1 MTEPSDIAEAPP
13 PAPPDPTFSGEECQL
28 DPRVVTLW
36 RLQRLLNV
44 AIIGVPMAIGLG
56 VAVSQVGPLWLAAG
70 LSTAFLVFRL
80 ILVAV
85 WPTLAW
91 RAWRYRVRE
100 HDLLLQSGVLF
111 RRWSSVPHTRI
122 QHVDTRQGPIERW
135 LGLSSLAVYTAAGM
149 SADGSIP
156 GLAEDEAARLRDALS
171 RRGGDDGV

>member
-1 MTEPSDIAEAPP
+1 MSDPLDQLPPAEPS
-13 PAPPDPTFSGEECQL
+13 PPDPTFAGQEQSL
-28 DPRVVTLW
+28 DPRVITHW

-44 AIIGVPMAIGLG
+44 AIVGLPMAIGIG
-56 VAVSQVGPLWLAAG
+56 VGLSQIAPIWLAAAA
-70 LSTAFLVFRL
+70 STAFLLLRL
-80 ILVAV
+80 GLAVV

-91 RAWRYRVRE
+91 RAFRFRVRD
-100 HDLLLQSGVLF
+100 HDLLVQSGVLF

-149 SADGSIP
+149 SADGIIP
-156 GLAEDEAARLRDALS
+156 GLAEGDAARLRDALS